1 MKSLTTLAW
10 ATTALLFLALACEP
24 VGIQAQFVFGSA
36 TILAMTAIRLL
47 RLDGP
52 WRKVFLALGTAVVI
66 RYLFWRTTS
75 TLPPVGDTVSFL
87 CGLTLYCAELYS
99 IAMLFISLFVIA
111 DPLDRPAAPRLAEHD
126 LPTVD
131 IFVPSYNEAP
141 DLLALTLA
149 AATALHYPTDKLSVH
164 LLDDGGTDQKCGSE
178 DAAAAAAARRR
189 RAELMQLS
197 ADLGVTYHTRA
208 RNLHAK
214 AGNMNA
220 ALVDTDGELVVVF
233 DADHV
238 PMPDF
243 LQETVGHFR
252 RDPRLFLCQTP
263 HFFSNPDPIEKN
275 LATFQVMPSENEMF
289 YGVIQRGLDKWNA
302 AFFCG
307 SAAVVRRAAL
317 EEVGGFSGISI
328 TEDCETALD
337 LHSRGWNSLYVDKPM
352 ISGLQPETFASFIG
366 QRSRWCRGMFQIFLL
381 KNPLWKSGLSLA
393 QRVCYLSNM
402 SYWFF
407 PVFRLPFL
415 IAPFL
420 YIWFSLQIYIANVHE
435 FISYTM
441 IYMIVNVMM
450 QNTMYGS
457 VRWPF
462 VSELYEFMQSIY
474 LSRGLLSV
482 IANPRKPTFNVT
494 DKGQTL
500 EKDFLSELAL
510 PYFVIY
516 GLILAS
522 QAYAAYRFIS
532 EPDGSDLLLVVSLW
546 NFLNLLLAG
555 AGLGVVSERRAV
567 PVKLGRAAELAIG
580 TVIVPVRIDAI
591 DVRGCT
597 VSAEAG
603 AIPARLPR
611 GTVGILNV
619 PRRPGQAAQ
628 TLPVALAG
636 APADGAATFS
646 FPHLKAEHYRLIVA
660 TLHPGSEALEAFRA
674 RRRNHKS
681 ILGGVADF
689 VRRGLTEPVRGFAF
703 LARHV
708 AQARSAAP
716 AVVPAHAARAPEA
729 VPSGAVHDLDAAVAV
744 LAVQAAALS
753 VERSHAASLAED
765 RPYATAAGR

>member
-1 MKSLTTLAW
+1 MKTFNTLAW
-10 ATTALLFLALACEP
+10 AVAGVLFLILTCEP
-24 VGIQAQFVFGSA
+24 VGIQAQFILGA
-36 TILAMTAIRLL
+36 GTILAMAAIRLL
-47 RLDGP
+47 RLDGV
-52 WRKVFLALGTAVVI
+52 WRKVFLALGTGVVL

-75 TLPPVGDTVSFL
+75 TLPPMSDTASFA
-87 CGLTLYCAELYS
+87 CGLTLYGAELYS
-99 IAMLFISLFVIA
+99 IAMLFVSLFVIA
-111 DPLDRPAAPRLAEHD
+111 DPLDRPPAPRLAEGD

-131 IFVPSYNEAP
+131 VFVPSYNEDP
-141 DLLALTLA
+141 DLLAVTLA
-149 AATALHYPTDKLSVH
+149 AATALHYPADRLSVH
-164 LLDDGGTDQKCGSE
+164 LLDDGGTDQKCESA
-178 DAAAAAAARRR
+178 DPISAAAARRR
-189 RAELMQLS
+189 RAELTQLA

-214 AGNMNA
+214 AGNMNS
-220 ALVDTDGELVVVF
+220 ALADTDGELVVVF

-275 LATFQVMPSENEMF
+275 LDTYETMPSENEMF

-307 SAAVVRRAAL
+307 SAAVLRRAAL

-381 KNPLWKSGLSLA
+381 KNPMWKSGLSLA

-407 PVFRLPFL
+407 PLFRLPFL

-435 FISYTM
+435 FVSYTM

-482 IANPRKPTFNVT
+482 LMNPRKPTFNVT
-494 DKGQTL
+494 DKGQSL
-500 EKDFLSELAL
+500 DNDFLSELAT

-516 GLILAS
+516 ALILAS
-522 QAYAAYRFIS
+522 QVYAGYRFFT
-532 EPDGSDLLLVVSLW
+532 EPDGTDLLLVVSLW

-555 AGLGVVSERRAV
+555 AGLGVVSERKSV
-567 PVKLGRAAELAIG
+567 PKPLGRAAELAIG
-580 TVIVPVRIDAI
+580 TVIVPVKIDRIT
-591 DVRGCT
+591 VRGCT
-597 VSAEAG
+597 VSAEPG
-603 AIPARLPR
+603 AIPARLTK
-611 GTVGILNV
+611 GTVGILNA
-619 PRRPGQAAQ
+619 PRRPGHPAQ

-636 APADGAATFS
+636 PPGEGAATFT
-646 FPHLKAEHYRLIVA
+646 FPHLKAEHYRLIAA
-660 TLHPGSEALEAFRA
+660 TLHPGSEALESFRSK
-674 RRRNHKS
+674 RRNHKS
-681 ILGGVADF
+681 IVGGIVDITRWG
-689 VRRGLTEPVRGFAF
+689 VTEPVRGLAF
-703 LARHV
+703 LVRHLTAARV
-708 AQARSAAP
+708 ADVAVPVAEPVPAAPVLAEPINIDASIAVLTAQASA
-716 AVVPAHAARAPEA
+716 
-729 VPSGAVHDLDAAVAV
+729 
-744 LAVQAAALS
+744 
-753 VERSHAASLAED
+753 LAEE
-765 RPYATAAGR
+765 RPYATAVGR

>member
-1 MKSLTTLAW
+1 MKLFTTVAW
-10 ATTALLFLALACEP
+10 ALAGLLFLALACEP
-24 VGIQAQFVFGSA
+24 VGIQAQFVLGVG
-36 TILAMTAIRLL
+36 TIFAMALIRLL
-47 RLDGP
+47 RLDGA
-52 WRKVFLALGTAVVI
+52 WRKVFLALGTGIVL

-75 TLPPVGDTVSFL
+75 TLPPVGDTLSFA
-87 CGLTLYCAELYS
+87 CGLTLYLAELYS

-111 DPLDRPAAPRLAEHD
+111 DPLDRPAAPRLAEAD
-126 LPTVD
+126 LPTVNV
-131 IFVPSYNEAP
+131 FVPSYNEDA
-141 DLLALTLA
+141 DLLAVTLA
-149 AATALHYPTDKLSVH
+149 AATALHYPADRFSVH
-164 LLDDGGTDQKCGSE
+164 LLDDGGTDAKCNQDNGV
-178 DAAAAAAARRR
+178 AAGAARRR

-208 RNLHAK
+208 KNLHAK
-214 AGNMNA
+214 AGNMNS
-220 ALVDTDGELVVVF
+220 ALADTDGELVVVF

-275 LATFQVMPSENEMF
+275 LATFDLMPSENEMF

-307 SAAVVRRAAL
+307 SAAVLRRAAL
-317 EEVGGFSGISI
+317 EEVGGFSGLSI

-337 LHSRGWNSLYVDKPM
+337 LHSRGWNSLYVDRPM

-381 KNPLWKSGLSLA
+381 KNPMLKSGLSLA

-407 PVFRLPFL
+407 PLFRLPFL
-415 IAPFL
+415 VAPFL

-435 FISYTM
+435 FVSYTM
-441 IYMIVNVMM
+441 IYMTVNIMM
-450 QNTMYGS
+450 QNTMYGK

-474 LSRGLLSV
+474 LSRGLVSV
-482 IANPRKPTFNVT
+482 VMNPRKPTFNVT

-522 QAYAAYRFIS
+522 QIYAGYRFYT

-567 PVKLGRAAELAIG
+567 RKPLGRSAELAIG
-580 TVIVPVRIDAI
+580 TTIVPVKVDAI
-591 DVRGCT
+591 TVQGCT
-597 VSAEAG
+597 LSAEPG
-603 AIPARLPR
+603 AIPTRLGK
-611 GTVGILNV
+611 GTVGVLAV
-619 PRRPGQAAQ
+619 LPHPGHPAQ
-628 TLPVALAG
+628 TLPVSLAG
-636 APADGAATFS
+636 APADGIADFT
-646 FPHLKAEHYRLIVA
+646 FPHLKAEHYRLIAA
-660 TLHPGSEALEAFRA
+660 TLHPGSEALDAFRSK
-674 RRRNHKS
+674 RRNHKS
-681 ILGGVADF
+681 ILGGIADF
-689 VRRGLTEPVRGFAF
+689 IRWGLVEPVRGFTF
-703 LARHV
+703 LARHLAELRRGTPDAV
-708 AQARSAAP
+708 SPSAAP
-716 AVVPAHAARAPEA
+716 AFDQGPAIDREPADIDES
-729 VPSGAVHDLDAAVAV
+729 V
-744 LAVQAAALS
+744 AALHH
-753 VERSHAASLAED
+753 VVAIGRE
-765 RPYATAAGR
+765 RPYATAVGQ